1 MTLRARHL
9 RRLEDLLPLHQQYVE
24 LTRRAARAS
33 GAELCDATA
42 AFERLPPPRQQYFI
56 KDGIHF
62 TEAGDAAMADLLQAC
77 IQRADATRGFER

>member
-1 MTLRARHL
+1 MASQSSAP
-9 RRLEDLLPLHQQYVE
+9 DA
-24 LTRRAARAS
+24 RAARR
-33 GAELCDATA
+33 A

-62 TEAGDAAMADLLQAC
+62 TEAGDAAMADLLQGC